1 MRSLTVRQHVQQ
13 EMVGPLGE
21 LHALYQIYRYQLLLL
36 MYFLRGILRP
46 REILGADRG
55 DGHVSLL
62 GVLEIGRLEPV
73 LEY

>member
-1 MRSLTVRQHVQQ
+1 
-13 EMVGPLGE
+13 
-21 LHALYQIYRYQLLLL
+21 
-36 MYFLRGILRP
+36 MYFLRG
-46 REILGADRG
+46 ILGADRG